1 MVQTFFIVGKMMAT
15 VMISMMFPASSVSV
29 MISMMFTTSTSLI
42 LLIAAASD
50 GPDHVLSIVVMTPP
64 ILSFTIN
71 IRIGEIRIISTF
83 FEFGLEFRMSICQ
96 MNDENASIGCLIIA
110 VVTMK
115 QSGLI
120 RTFICPKIL
129 EMLTDDMLTVAGV
142 IEGDLFAH
150 ATNKSNR
157 AISRT
162 VLACKM

>member
-1 MVQTFFIVGKMMAT
+1 MVQTFIVMMAT
-15 VMISMMFPASSVSV
+15 IVMVSIMPASVFVMISMMFITSSST
-29 MISMMFTTSTSLI
+29 MFLFS
-42 LLIAAASD
+42 IAAARN
-50 GPDHVLSIVVMTPP
+50 GPDQVLSIVVVTSP

-71 IRIGEIRIISTF
+71 IRIGEIRIVSTF

-120 RTFICPKIL
+120 RTFIGPKIL
-129 EMLTDDMLTVAGV
+129 EMLADDMLTMAGV

-150 ATNKSNR
+150 ATNESNC

-162 VLACKM
+162 VLACKKKM

>member
-1 MVQTFFIVGKMMAT
+1 M
-15 VMISMMFPASSVSV
+15 
-29 MISMMFTTSTSLI
+29 
-42 LLIAAASD
+42 
-50 GPDHVLSIVVMTPP
+50 LSIVIVTPP

-96 MNDENASIGCLIIA
+96 MNDENASIGSLIIA
-110 VVTMK
+110 MVTMK

-129 EMLTDDMLTVAGV
+129 EMLADDMLTVAGV

-150 ATNKSNR
+150 ATNESNC

-162 VLACKM
+162 VFACKQTNSTNM